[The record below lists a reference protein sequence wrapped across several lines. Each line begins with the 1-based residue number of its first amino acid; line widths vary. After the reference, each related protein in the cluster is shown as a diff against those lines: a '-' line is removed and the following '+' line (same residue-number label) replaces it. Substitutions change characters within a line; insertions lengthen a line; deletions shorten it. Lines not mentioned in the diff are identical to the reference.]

1 MRLLNMLSGF
11 ALFNVLVF
19 VGGGILAGYTGDLL
33 LNGEVLP
40 GETFESEFLVNDI
53 KDMTFIFSATKSL
66 TSLTEQLNINIIEPN
81 GNSSYWMT
89 SFYIPQENEDEP
101 STESTTIIKK
111 TRTTGKYHIKITGA
125 KTSTYIKI
133 KTGMINVEPLSAIA
147 WLVFWIIVMVFSSK
161 YLGGIVI
168 LSNEES
174 IISLFLS
181 LVINYYAIYY
191 FAV

>member
-1 MRLLNMLSGF
+1 MLSGF

-40 GETFESEFLVNDI
+40 GETFEGEFIVKDI
-53 KDMTFIFSATKSL
+53 KDMTFIFTATKSL
-66 TSLTEQLNINIIEPN
+66 TSLTEQLNIKIIEPN

-111 TRTTGKYHIKITGA
+111 TKTTGKYHINITGA